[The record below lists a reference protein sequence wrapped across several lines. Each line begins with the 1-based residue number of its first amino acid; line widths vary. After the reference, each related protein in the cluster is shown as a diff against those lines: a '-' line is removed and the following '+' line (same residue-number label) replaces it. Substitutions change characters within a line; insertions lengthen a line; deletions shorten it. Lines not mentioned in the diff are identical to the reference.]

1 MSNSL
6 VSPLKDCFPHF
17 TITSKPVTLEI
28 KNVQPGDSGKY
39 SCKTTT
45 LIPPPSVE
53 ESSSLILQ
61 VAGLSLKPLN
71 STNDSCVHLLCS
83 LDSDLANFTW
93 SRGGQML
100 PLVSTFNADNSE
112 LQLCKPDWSGGDTI
126 TCHVNYSGTQTQK
139 SIKFSRSENA
149 NRGDQDFPAVFVVL
163 LSVFIICISIFWIL
177 FYILRLFLISPLQDL
192 SNLMNCIFIYEH
204 RKGGGS
210 WLGPGFVETE
220 MDCFHRFKLTIEP
233 IRLEIENVQPGD
245 SGKYSC
251 KTTRVIPTPS
261 VDESSSLILQVA
273 GYQDFPAVF
282 VALLSVFILCISFI
296 WILLYILR
304 YEKLKNKMKAKVVVK
319 LGALNIVSIRVL
331 YKLAKIKV
339 LSSCTHFTAK
349 ELK

>member
-53 ESSSLILQ
+53 ESSSLILR

-100 PLVSTFNADNSE
+100 PHVSTFNADNSE

-139 SIKFSRSENA
+139 SITFSRSENA
-149 NRGDQDFPAVFVVL
+149 NR
-163 LSVFIICISIFWIL
+163 
-177 FYILRLFLISPLQDL
+177 DL

-220 MDCFHRFKLTIEP
+220 MGEGTQMVGGHMDRKFITQNVSVRVQKSHR
-233 IRLEIENVQPGD
+233 R
-245 SGKYSC
+245 
-251 KTTRVIPTPS
+251 
-261 VDESSSLILQVA
+261 
-273 GYQDFPAVF
+273 
-282 VALLSVFILCISFI
+282 
-296 WILLYILR
+296 
-304 YEKLKNKMKAKVVVK
+304 
-319 LGALNIVSIRVL
+319 
-331 YKLAKIKV
+331 
-339 LSSCTHFTAK
+339 
-349 ELK
+349 